1 MQATIDQGHH
11 RVLLPR
17 VAAARAT
24 LAALGAAL
32 LATIGVIEH

>member
-1 MQATIDQGHH
+1 MQATIDQNH
-11 RVLLPR
+11 RLVSLPR
-17 VAAARAT
+17 FAAARAT